1 MQQDLLKNTWPE
13 HPDYANI
20 SSAHETLLN
29 IAQFVEDSQEAS
41 INISKIISVQQEL
54 VGKTAER
61 LKLLQPGRK
70 LIREGEMNER
80 IEGGTMKK
88 RYVYL
93 FSDLLLITSPKKVG
107 KKVCSHHLLENLTGI
122 RMGKGMLSLSS
133 DLVAI
138 VIQSLLTR

>member
-80 IEGGTMKK
+80 IEA
-88 RYVYL
+88 V
-93 FSDLLLITSPKKVG
+93 P
-107 KKVCSHHLLENLTGI
+107 
-122 RMGKGMLSLSS
+122 
-133 DLVAI
+133 
-138 VIQSLLTR
+138 